1 MKIGLCSFVR
11 VWDLFLLLGDSVLLA
26 MAYNILKLH
35 SKTLI
40 KMDMDLIVEFFQKT
54 LPSSFGFEDDFV
66 IESLRESVDELYSL
80 QLETTTVTV
89 EKRSA
94 SGQPVAPRPASS
106 QSEHQLRPPAP
117 ASVPEVRVSS
127 SPRPPETDSD
137 DDEEQIVTE
146 EAEAELSVIIEET
159 DESIISSKSICSSR
173 DDLSSCFDFYD
184 DLMLIETDHINTP
197 ASNLPL
203 RGRNRHRL
211 PLRDVVDK
219 RDVEMFQFKL
229 RRLFERKLDDR
240 EKSAKTKV
248 NFVKRVRIQNIETVD
263 SKEMPNRLEAE
274 VIVERQM

>member
-1 MKIGLCSFVR
+1 M
-11 VWDLFLLLGDSVLLA
+11 FLLLGDSVLLA

-89 EKRSA
+89 EKRTA
-94 SGQPVAPRPASS
+94 SGQTLAPRPASS
-106 QSEHQLRPPAP
+106 QSQNQLRPPAP
-117 ASVPEVRVSS
+117 APVPEVRVSS

-137 DDEEQIVTE
+137 EDEDQIVTA

-159 DESIISSKSICSSR
+159 DESIVSSRSICSSR
-173 DDLSSCFDFYD
+173 DDLSSCFDFYE

-197 ASNLPL
+197 ASNQPFK
-203 RGRNRHRL
+203 GRNRHRL

-229 RRLFERKLDDR
+229 RRLFERKLDDK

-263 SKEMPNRLEAE
+263 SKEMPNRLEAD

>member
-1 MKIGLCSFVR
+1 M
-11 VWDLFLLLGDSVLLA
+11 FLLLGDSVLLA

-137 DDEEQIVTE
+137 DDDEQIVTA

-159 DESIISSKSICSSR
+159 DESIISSRSICSSR
-173 DDLSSCFDFYD
+173 DDLSSCFDFYE

-197 ASNLPL
+197 ASNLPFKE
-203 RGRNRHRL
+203 RNRHRL

-229 RRLFERKLDDR
+229 RRLFERKLDDK

>member
-1 MKIGLCSFVR
+1 M
-11 VWDLFLLLGDSVLLA
+11 FLLLGDSVLLA

-106 QSEHQLRPPAP
+106 QSEHQLRSPAP

-203 RGRNRHRL
+203 KARNRHRL

>member
-1 MKIGLCSFVR
+1 
-11 VWDLFLLLGDSVLLA
+11 

-66 IESLRESVDELYSL
+66 IESLRESVDELYSM

-94 SGQPVAPRPASS
+94 SGQTVAPRPTSS
-106 QSEHQLRPPAP
+106 QSQDQLRPPAP
-117 ASVPEVRVSS
+117 APIPEVRVSS
-127 SPRPPETDSD
+127 SVRPPETDSD
-137 DDEEQIVTE
+137 DEEQIVTA

-159 DESIISSKSICSSR
+159 DESIISSRSICSSR
-173 DDLSSCFDFYD
+173 DDLSSCFDFYE

-197 ASNLPL
+197 ASNQPFK
-203 RGRNRHRL
+203 GRNRHRL

-229 RRLFERKLDDR
+229 RRLFERKLDDK

-263 SKEMPNRLEAE
+263 SKEMPNRLEAD